1 MVGLQRRMNHSLQF
15 RLSMWLAG
23 CIVIVT
29 LGSVAISFELAF
41 HEANEFQDDQ
51 LRQVATLVDYQ
62 HLRQTPRNA
71 KSVLAGDDDTRVIV
85 QMLIQ
90 GSTDE
95 VTDQD
100 DNTLSLPHA
109 LPDGVQTITIGD
121 VDWRV
126 FIKPLANG
134 VRVAVSQPTSVRNE
148 IAEDSALR
156 TLIPLLLLL
165 PLLIIL
171 VGMLVKQMFQPVKA
185 LALSL
190 DTRPEQELSL
200 LDETN
205 LPQEIKPFVAAIN
218 RLLSRVERSVNAQ
231 RRFVADAAHELRSPL
246 TALSLQAER
255 LSEAD
260 MPIVARERVI
270 TLRAGIARTQAL
282 INQLLTLARIQEGKP
297 DRHTSVSLQRI
308 IRLVLEDLIPQAEQK
323 KIDVG
328 MANDTDINI
337 TADEIELKI
346 LVKNL
351 VDNAIRYTPENG
363 RIDMSIGVTEG
374 RATLLIVDTGPGIQ
388 DDDRQRVFD
397 AFFRVL
403 GNEQAGSGLGLS
415 IVKTAAD
422 NMGAAIELS
431 HANPSPPYGLSVAVK
446 FKHFSAHPSVNSL
459 HFPLRK

>member
-15 RLSMWLAG
+15 RLSVWLTG
-23 CIVIVT
+23 CIVMVT
-29 LGSVAISFELAF
+29 LGSVAMSFELAF

-51 LRQVATLVDYQ
+51 LRQIAALVDYQ
-62 HLRQTPRNA
+62 HLRQTPRDA
-71 KSVLAGDDDTRVIV
+71 KSVLTGDDDTRVIV
-85 QMLIQ
+85 QMLMQRI
-90 GSTDE
+90 TDE
-95 VTDQD
+95 VTDQGD
-100 DNTLSLPHA
+100 SALSLPHA

-156 TLIPLLLLL
+156 TLIPLLILL

-171 VGMLVKQMFQPVKA
+171 VGILIKQMFRPVRS

-190 DTRPEQELSL
+190 DTRPEQELGL
-200 LDETN
+200 LDESE

-218 RLLSRVERSVNAQ
+218 RLLSRVERSVNTQ

-260 MPIVARERVI
+260 MPMAARERVI
-270 TLRAGIARTQAL
+270 TLRQGMARTQAL
-282 INQLLTLARIQEGKP
+282 INQLLALARIQEGKP
-297 DRHTSVSLQRI
+297 NRHTSVSLQRI

-328 MANDTDINI
+328 MANDVDISI
-337 TADEIELKI
+337 AADEMELKI

-351 VDNAIRYTPENG
+351 VDNAIRYTPKNG
-363 RIDMSIGVTEG
+363 RIDMSIDVTEG
-374 RATLLIVDTGPGIQ
+374 LATLLIVDNGPGIQ
-388 DDDRQRVFD
+388 EDDRQRVFD

-422 NMGAAIELS
+422 NMGAAIELG
-431 HANPSPPYGLSVAVK
+431 HANPYPPYGLSVAVK
-446 FKHFSAHPSVNSL
+446 FKQFSAPPSAKS
-459 HFPLRK
+459 